1 MMADKLE
8 KLKINRKSLRT
19 AVTKLVN
26 TLDAAV
32 KENPTDIDSIDEL
45 LNQLKIKSNSLSEV
59 DRDLDPLIPLNDY
72 EAEKNSTYEYT
83 DKISLAIFRAQKVL
97 NKNSIVTPSVSNSD
111 QNVSSS
117 NTKNFV
123 KLPKLEIPKFAGDCT
138 KFTSFWNTFKCAI
151 HENDNCG
158 VLVDV
163 I

>member
-1 MMADKLE
+1 MLPWK
-8 KLKINRKSLRT
+8 K
-19 AVTKLVN
+19 
-26 TLDAAV
+26 
-32 KENPTDIDSIDEL
+32 NPTDIHSIDEL
-45 LNQLKIKSNSLSEV
+45 LNQLKIKSNALSEIE
-59 DRDLDPLIPLNDY
+59 RDLDPLIPSNDY
-72 EAEKNSTYEYT
+72 EAERNVKYEYT

-117 NTKNFV
+117 NTKNTFV